1 MEKKE
6 RGRKRE
12 WKMPCAGVLGRVEAS
27 ATSRE
32 TKLPSSA
39 FCGEM
44 GPGAA
49 SALGELCATPRT
61 LTRLGPNANQNLFSQ
76 TSLLL
81 LFVPQVN
88 QPGEL
93 FFSYVYGGHA

>member
-1 MEKKE
+1 MENAV
-6 RGRKRE
+6 RGG
-12 WKMPCAGVLGRVEAS
+12 AGAGGGKS

-93 FFSYVYGGHA
+93 LSFYVYGGHA